1 MPLGEGKVR
10 VFSPVTW
17 MLIVPYAVLTTAG
30 VLLWR
35 RAHSVATIMVAG
47 GFAAILLGQLAG
59 LFVSL
64 KVDAVMRAHRDA
76 TFFLVQHHAIPHQ
89 VALAGLWA
97 AALGLLWHASR
108 KY

>member
-1 MPLGEGKVR
+1 
-10 VFSPVTW
+10 VFSTIAWILV
-17 MLIVPYAVLTTAG
+17 VPYAVLTAAG

-35 RAHSVATIMVAG
+35 RTRTVATIMVAG
-47 GFAAILLGQLAG
+47 GFAAALLGQLAG
-59 LFVSL
+59 LFVSV

-89 VALAGLWA
+89 VAMAGLWA

-108 KY
+108 SH

>member
-1 MPLGEGKVR
+1 M
-10 VFSPVTW
+10 FSTITW
-17 MLIVPYAVLTTAG
+17 ILVAPYAVLTAAG

-35 RAHSVATIMVAG
+35 RSHSVATIMVAA
-47 GFAAILLGQLAG
+47 GFAAALLGQIAQ

-76 TFFLVQHHAIPHQ
+76 TFFLVQHHTVPHQ

-108 KY
+108 KR